1 MSDAQAINSEIL
13 VLFKPM
19 PADDFSHY
27 IFATGQAKIND
38 ELLSLA
44 RDFRMSLKGQ
54 DDEETAKI
62 TDITEDVLVDADSAL
77 ETVEPVKVKAETKS
91 VKKKKRSS
99 IFKRAKKSVPEA
111 LHNEL
116 IVEDPLEISDASS
129 DSHPKK
135 PKPTASRRFKN
146 IFVKHGPRAF
156 VGAKNAVQSKFQKL
170 RDFS

>member
-1 MSDAQAINSEIL
+1 MIDAQAITSETL
-13 VLFKPM
+13 FLFKPM
-19 PADDFSHY
+19 PADDVSHY
-27 IFATGQAKIND
+27 IFATGQAKISD
-38 ELLSLA
+38 EFLSLA
-44 RDFRMSLKGQ
+44 RDFEMSLKGR

-77 ETVEPVKVKAETKS
+77 ETVESVKVKAETKS

-116 IVEDPLEISDASS
+116 IVEDPVEISDASG
-129 DSHPKK
+129 DSRPKK

-146 IFVKHGPRAF
+146 LFVKHGPRAF
-156 VGAKNAVQSKFQKL
+156 VRAKNVVQSKFQQG
-170 RDFS
+170 SQ